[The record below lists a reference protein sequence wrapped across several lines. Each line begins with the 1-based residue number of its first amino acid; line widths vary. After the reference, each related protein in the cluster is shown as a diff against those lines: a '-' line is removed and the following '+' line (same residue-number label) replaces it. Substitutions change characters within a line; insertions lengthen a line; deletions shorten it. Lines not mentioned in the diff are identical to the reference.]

1 MAETSRQWTRTEGI
15 IVAEHLDPK
24 EVADFINSTRVVVAM
39 DWYERTPNLI
49 GLTLAAAD
57 DKLAA
62 VNDMEEIV
70 PIVEFEDFALEVAQK
85 FNAEVM
91 VVGVSADALPEDA
104 EVSSDPEQSDSEET
118 MRIVELSSIPDSSI
132 PLAAA
137 VSALTSWHSASTTV
151 GKPSPTIPATRCR

>member
-85 FNAEVM
+85 FNA
-91 VVGVSADALPEDA
+91 
-104 EVSSDPEQSDSEET
+104 
-118 MRIVELSSIPDSSI
+118 
-132 PLAAA
+132 
-137 VSALTSWHSASTTV
+137 
-151 GKPSPTIPATRCR
+151 